1 MSDITSESVS
11 EAERW
16 HKQYAEIAE
25 LAGAL
30 AHEIRNPLS
39 TISMNLKLVAE
50 DLPDDESANSRRLHT
65 KLDTIQTECNHLE
78 NILEAYLQFVRV
90 GEIELEPTDLNE
102 VVKQF
107 LDFFKPQAESVKVEI
122 SFHPA
127 ADLPEIPIDSVL
139 MKQVLQNLARNSLDA
154 MPEGGVIELQT
165 SLKNEAVVLEVIDN
179 GQGMPKEAC
188 AKIFRAFYSRKANGS
203 GLGLSTVRKI
213 VEAHRGQISCES
225 EPDRG
230 TRMTLTFPVPKP

>member
-1 MSDITSESVS
+1 MSDITSDSDS
-11 EAERW
+11 DADRW
-16 HKQYAEIAE
+16 RKQYAEIAE

-50 DLPDDESANSRRLHT
+50 EIPDNESANSRRMHT
-65 KLDTIQTECNHLE
+65 KLETIQNECNHLE

-90 GEIELEPTDLNE
+90 GEIEKEPANLND

-107 LDFFKPQAESVKVEI
+107 LDFFKPKAESASVEI

-127 ADLPEIPIDSVL
+127 VDLPEIPIDSVL
-139 MKQVLQNLARNSLDA
+139 LKQVLQNLARNSLDA
-154 MPEGGVIELQT
+154 MPEGGVIEFQT
-165 SLKNEAVVLEVIDN
+165 SFKDDSVVLEVIDT
-179 GQGMPKEAC
+179 GQGMPTEAC
-188 AKIFRAFYSRKANGS
+188 EKVFRAFYSRKPDGS

-213 VEAHRGQISCES
+213 VEAHNGQISCES

-230 TRMTLTFPVPKP
+230 TRMTFTFPVGID